1 MAASHNDIREMEE
14 SHMGR
19 KFCLICCVIFAII
32 LFVFGVTVISAL
44 AIENQEE
51 GFVPV
56 EGDLAPIT
64 IITADRDNV

>member
-1 MAASHNDIREMEE
+1 M
-14 SHMGR
+14 
-19 KFCLICCVIFAII
+19 ICCVIFAVI
-32 LFVFGVTVISAL
+32 LLAFGVTVISAL
-44 AIENQEE
+44 MLEKYGEE

>member
-1 MAASHNDIREMEE
+1 MNDIREYEE
-14 SHMGR
+14 GYIGR
-19 KFCLICCVIFAII
+19 KFCLICCVIFAVI
-32 LFVFGVTVISAL
+32 LFAFGVTVISAL
-44 AIENQEE
+44 VLEYKEE